1 MTPWIERTEVVG
13 VELLVVTLA
22 CASVAF
28 EGSSLIGRA
37 LSDHQRILIKS
48 DIMREGAVCGRDLK
62 AYSLFIKDSTRRL
75 R

>member
-28 EGSSLIGRA
+28 EGSSPIGRA
-37 LSDHQRILIKS
+37 LSDHQRIFIKS
-48 DIMREGAVCGRDLK
+48 DIIRGGTGCGRGLRV
-62 AYSLFIKDSTRRL
+62 YLLYIKDLARCL